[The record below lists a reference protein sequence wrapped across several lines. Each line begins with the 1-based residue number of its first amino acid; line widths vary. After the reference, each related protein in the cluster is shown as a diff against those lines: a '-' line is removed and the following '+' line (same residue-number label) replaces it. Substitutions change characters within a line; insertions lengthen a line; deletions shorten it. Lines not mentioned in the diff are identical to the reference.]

1 MGFHSYLHIDN
12 ALIAMYS
19 KCRAIDDAL
28 YIFENMVSRDVVTW
42 NTMISGYP
50 QHGLAQEAII
60 LFEEMIKQGFNP
72 HAVTYHGVLSSCRH
86 GGLVKEFQPELDDY
100 SRIADHLG
108 WAGLLLETRDFVEN
122 MPISPNAVIWG
133 SLFFSSR
140 LHGSVQFGIQ
150 AAEDKLLIV

>member
-1 MGFHSYLHIDN
+1 MLEALPTNEGFGFETKLFHIHQSSECLHGRCAHCQIIQMGFHSYLHIDN

-86 GGLVKEFQPELDDY
+86 GGLVKEFQVY
-100 SRIADHLG
+100 FNSM
-108 WAGLLLETRDFVEN
+108 VC
-122 MPISPNAVIWG
+122 SQ
-133 SLFFSSR
+133 S
-140 LHGSVQFGIQ
+140 
-150 AAEDKLLIV
+150 

>member
-1 MGFHSYLHIDN
+1 
-12 ALIAMYS
+12 MYS

-60 LFEEMIKQGFNP
+60 LFEEMIKQ
-72 HAVTYHGVLSSCRH
+72 
-86 GGLVKEFQPELDDY
+86 ELDDY